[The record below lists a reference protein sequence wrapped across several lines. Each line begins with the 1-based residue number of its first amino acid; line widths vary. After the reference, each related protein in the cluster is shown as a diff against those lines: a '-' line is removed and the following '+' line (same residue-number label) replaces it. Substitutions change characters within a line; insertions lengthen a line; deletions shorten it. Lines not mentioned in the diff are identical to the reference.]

1 MALMELDGPRAEPAS
16 GGPAKSLVIFL
27 HGLGADG
34 NDLIGLAPLLSQV
47 LPDTAFVSPNAPEP
61 CDMAPSGYQWF
72 SLQDRSSG
80 QVLSGVQVAAPQLE
94 AFIAREAEHY
104 GLSLGSVALVGFS
117 QGTMMSL
124 YVAPRLAETVAGV
137 VGYSGALVAPE
148 RLPQE
153 IKVRPPILL
162 IHGDAD
168 PVVPSA
174 ALTAATQALLSM
186 QFKVMSDLRPGLG
199 HSIDEE
205 GLSLGA
211 AFLRQVLVEGG
222 LPEKP

>member
-1 MALMELDGPRAEPAS
+1 MAVKDLDGPRVEPAS

-47 LPDTAFVSPNAPEP
+47 LSDTAFVSPNAPEP

-72 SLQDRSSG
+72 SLQDRSPG
-80 QVLSGVQVAAPQLE
+80 QVLSGVQAAAPALE
-94 AFIAREAEHY
+94 AFISREMAHY
-104 GLSLGSVALVGFS
+104 GLTLQSVALVGFS

-124 YVAPRLAETVAGV
+124 YVAPRLAESVAGV

-148 RLPQE
+148 RLAQE
-153 IKVRPPILL
+153 IKSRPPILL
-162 IHGDAD
+162 IHGDVD

-186 QFKVMSDLRPGLG
+186 NFKVMSDLRQGLG

-222 LPEKP
+222 LPEQA